1 MTERRK
7 QLRHRIGWKR
17 RLREVAMLGLACY
30 MPATLIDEEETTSN
44 PGLDPTFYR
53 FKKELENILDV
64 LRKSTPK

>member
-1 MTERRK
+1 
-7 QLRHRIGWKR
+7 
-17 RLREVAMLGLACY
+17 MLGLACY

-44 PGLDPTFYR
+44 QGLDPTFYR